1 MSNSLSPK
9 RTINTNQHTMNR
21 KKEPIVIMILR
32 ILLGCVFIF
41 SGFTKAIDP
50 VANCYQFNDYF
61 LSFNMD
67 FMQLFSMVF
76 AYGLTIVELTL
87 GIMMLFRIKMRL
99 TSVVYLLF
107 MCFFLLLTAWLA
119 LAEHLEVNYG
129 YDFGV
134 VKDCGCFGNL
144 DIVKLPVWATYA
156 RNALLLLL
164 LIAGMEKN
172 ADPKPDLFRSGV
184 LAVGVAAALFV
195 SGYTFEPPQSFRERM
210 PRQHPLIHMD
220 VADTPIPQ
228 FIHTSPDSTYTLY
241 VFSFSCVSCINGL
254 PALREYQ
261 DTAICDKV
269 IGLAVNEDKDNA
281 IHSYYD
287 FNFPVVYVGN
297 AMSRF
302 TDTVPTLL
310 YIRNNRIEFVV
321 EGGVPSSWW
330 FRKGYLENL

>member
-1 MSNSLSPK
+1 MKTVNPA
-9 RTINTNQHTMNR
+9 
-21 KKEPIVIMILR
+21 LR
-32 ILLGCVFIF
+32 YFARLLVGTLFLV
-41 SGFTKAIDP
+41 SGFGKLLDVENFGNLIVSYGFFWSALLAPAI
-50 VANCYQFNDYF
+50 VV
-61 LSFNMD
+61 LE
-67 FMQLFSMVF
+67 L
-76 AYGLTIVELTL
+76 GL
-87 GIMMLFRIKMRL
+87 G
-99 TSVVYLLF
+99 
-107 MCFFLLLTAWLA
+107 LA
-119 LAEHLEVNYG
+119 LVMDVFPRICSWISIGLLALFTGAFFYGNVVNG
-129 YDFGV
+129 IE
-134 VKDCGCFGNL
+134 DCGCFGNL
-144 DIVKLPVWATYA
+144 DLVKLPVWATYA

-228 FIHTSPDSTYTLY
+228 FIQTSPDSTYTLY

-261 DTAICDKV
+261 DSAICDKV

>member
-1 MSNSLSPK
+1 MKTVSPALK
-9 RTINTNQHTMNR
+9 YFARLL
-21 KKEPIVIMILR
+21 VGILF
-32 ILLGCVFIF
+32 LV
-41 SGFTKAIDP
+41 SGFGKLLDVENFGNLIVSYGFFWSAMLAPAI
-50 VANCYQFNDYF
+50 VV
-61 LSFNMD
+61 LE
-67 FMQLFSMVF
+67 V
-76 AYGLTIVELTL
+76 GL
-87 GIMMLFRIKMRL
+87 G
-99 TSVVYLLF
+99 
-107 MCFFLLLTAWLA
+107 LA
-119 LAEHLEVNYG
+119 LVMDVFPRVCSWISIGLLAVFTGAFFYGNVVNG
-129 YDFGV
+129 IE
-134 VKDCGCFGNL
+134 DCGCFGNL

-210 PRQHPLIHMD
+210 PRQHHLIHMD